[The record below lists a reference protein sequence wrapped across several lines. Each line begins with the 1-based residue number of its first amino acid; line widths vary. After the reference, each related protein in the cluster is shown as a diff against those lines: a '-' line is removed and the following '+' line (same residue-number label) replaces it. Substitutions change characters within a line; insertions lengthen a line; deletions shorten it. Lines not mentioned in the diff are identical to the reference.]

1 MEEKKFTEK
10 ESLELISH
18 MIQATRKNLV
28 KDQGNY
34 FIIYGYTAAI
44 LSVIIYTL
52 LRMIPTPWW
61 WAGWFLMF
69 LPVII
74 LLLKGKR
81 NSPTVVTYTDSMVNK
96 VWQVVGTLFSLTV
109 LVMLALSLLVG
120 KCDFM
125 LMLPLCLLYASIGT
139 AITGLVIREKCLSY
153 TPFAGFVFAIY
164 MLMNY
169 TINNSIDIRWNLY
182 FGLSF
187 VIMMIIPG
195 HVLNN
200 KSEKLCEN

>member
-10 ESLELISH
+10 ESLELISQ

-28 KDQGNY
+28 KGQGNY

-61 WAGWFLMF
+61 WTGWFLMF

-74 LLLKGKR
+74 LAFKGKE
-81 NSPTVVTYTDSMVNK
+81 NTPAVVTYTDSMVNK
-96 VWQVVGTLFSLTV
+96 VWQVMGASFSLTV

-120 KCDFM
+120 KCDFT

-139 AITGLVIREKCLSY
+139 AITGLAIQEKCLLY
-153 TPFAGFVFAIY
+153 TPLAGFLLAIY
-164 MLMNY
+164 MLMSY
-169 TINNSIDIRWNLY
+169 TINNSADIRWNLY

-187 VIMMIIPG
+187 VVMMIIPG
-195 HVLNN
+195 YMLNN
-200 KSEKLCEN
+200 KSEKR

>member
-10 ESLELISH
+10 ESLELISQ

-28 KDQGNY
+28 KGQGNY

-44 LSVIIYTL
+44 LSIIIYTL
-52 LRMIPTPWW
+52 LCMTHTPWW

-74 LLLKGKR
+74 LSFKEKR
-81 NSPTVVTYTDSMVNK
+81 NTPTVITYTDSMVNK

-109 LVMLALSLLVG
+109 LVMQALSFIVG
-120 KCDFM
+120 RCDFT

-139 AITGLVIREKCLSY
+139 AITGLVIREKCLLY
-153 TPFAGFVFAIY
+153 TPLVGFVLAIY
-164 MLMNY
+164 MLMSY
-169 TINNSIDIRWNLY
+169 TINNSAAILWNLY

-187 VIMMIIPG
+187 VVMMIIPG
-195 HVLNN
+195 HILNN
-200 KSEKLCEN
+200 KSEKL

>member
-10 ESLELISH
+10 ESLELISQ

-28 KDQGNY
+28 KGQGNY

-44 LSVIIYTL
+44 LSIIIYTL
-52 LRMIPTPWW
+52 LYMTHTPWW

-74 LLLKGKR
+74 LSFKEKR
-81 NSPTVVTYTDSMVNK
+81 NTPTVITYTDSMVNK
-96 VWQVVGTLFSLTV
+96 VWQVMGTSFSLTM
-109 LVMLALSLLVG
+109 LVILALSFIVG
-120 KCDFM
+120 KCDFI

-139 AITGLVIREKCLSY
+139 AITGLVIREKCLLY
-153 TPFAGFVFAIY
+153 TPLVGFVLAIY
-164 MLMNY
+164 MLMSY
-169 TINNSIDIRWNLY
+169 TINNSAAILWNLY

-187 VIMMIIPG
+187 VVMMIIPG
-195 HVLNN
+195 HILNN
-200 KSEKLCEN
+200 KSEKL

>member
-10 ESLELISH
+10 ESLELISQ

-28 KDQGNY
+28 KGQGNY

-44 LSVIIYTL
+44 LSIIIYTL
-52 LRMIPTPWW
+52 LCMTHTPWW

-74 LLLKGKR
+74 LSFKEKR
-81 NSPTVVTYTDSMVNK
+81 NTPTVITYTDSMVNK
-96 VWQVVGTLFSLTV
+96 VWQVMGASFSLTM
-109 LVMLALSLLVG
+109 LVILALSFIVG

-125 LMLPLCLLYASIGT
+125 LMHPLCLLYTSIGT
-139 AITGLVIREKCLSY
+139 AITGLVIREKCLLY
-153 TPFAGFVFAIY
+153 TPLVGFVLAIY
-164 MLMNY
+164 MLMSY
-169 TINNSIDIRWNLY
+169 TINNSAAILWNLY

-187 VIMMIIPG
+187 VVMMIIPG
-195 HVLNN
+195 HILNN
-200 KSEKLCEN
+200 KSEKL

>member
-34 FIIYGYTAAI
+34 F
-44 LSVIIYTL
+44 IIYTL

-200 KSEKLCEN
+200 KSEKL

>member
-52 LRMIPTPWW
+52 LRMIP
-61 WAGWFLMF
+61 
-69 LPVII
+69 
-74 LLLKGKR
+74 LLKGKR

-200 KSEKLCEN
+200 KSEKL

>member
-120 KCDFM
+120 KCDFI

-200 KSEKLCEN
+200 KSEKL

>member
-10 ESLELISH
+10 ESLELISQ

-28 KDQGNY
+28 KGQGNY

-44 LSVIIYTL
+44 LSIIIYTL
-52 LRMIPTPWW
+52 LYMTHTPWW

-74 LLLKGKR
+74 LSFKEKR
-81 NSPTVVTYTDSMVNK
+81 NTPTVITYTDSMVNK
-96 VWQVVGTLFSLTV
+96 VWQVMGASFSLTM
-109 LVMLALSLLVG
+109 LVILALSFIVG
-120 KCDFM
+120 KCDFI

-139 AITGLVIREKCLSY
+139 AITGLVIREKCLLY
-153 TPFAGFVFAIY
+153 PPLVGFVLAIY
-164 MLMNY
+164 MLMSY
-169 TINNSIDIRWNLY
+169 TINNSAAILWNLY

-187 VIMMIIPG
+187 VVMMIIPG
-195 HVLNN
+195 HILNN
-200 KSEKLCEN
+200 KSEKL

>member
-81 NSPTVVTYTDSMVNK
+81 NSPTVVTYTTKS
-96 VWQVVGTLFSLTV
+96 
-109 LVMLALSLLVG
+109 G
-120 KCDFM
+120 K
-125 LMLPLCLLYASIGT
+125 
-139 AITGLVIREKCLSY
+139 
-153 TPFAGFVFAIY
+153 
-164 MLMNY
+164 
-169 TINNSIDIRWNLY
+169 W
-182 FGLSF
+182 
-187 VIMMIIPG
+187 
-195 HVLNN
+195 
-200 KSEKLCEN
+200 

>member
-164 MLMNY
+164 MLMSY
-169 TINNSIDIRWNLY
+169 TINNSAAILWNLY

-200 KSEKLCEN
+200 KSEKL

>member
-81 NSPTVVTYTDSMVNK
+81 NSPTIVTYTDSMVNK

-200 KSEKLCEN
+200 KSEKL

>member
-18 MIQATRKNLV
+18 MIQATRKTLV
-28 KDQGNY
+28 KNQGNY

-200 KSEKLCEN
+200 KSEKL

>member
-28 KDQGNY
+28 KGQGNY

-44 LSVIIYTL
+44 LSIIIYTL
-52 LRMIPTPWW
+52 LCITHTPWW

-74 LLLKGKR
+74 LSFKEKR
-81 NSPTVVTYTDSMVNK
+81 YTPTVITYTNSMVNK

-109 LVMLALSLLVG
+109 PPYSGTSTLACHLLS
-120 KCDFM
+120 
-125 LMLPLCLLYASIGT
+125 
-139 AITGLVIREKCLSY
+139 
-153 TPFAGFVFAIY
+153 
-164 MLMNY
+164 
-169 TINNSIDIRWNLY
+169 
-182 FGLSF
+182 
-187 VIMMIIPG
+187 
-195 HVLNN
+195 
-200 KSEKLCEN
+200 

>member
-195 HVLNN
+195 HILNN
-200 KSEKLCEN
+200 KSEKL

>member
-96 VWQVVGTLFSLTV
+96 VWQVTV

-200 KSEKLCEN
+200 KSEKL

>member
-52 LRMIPTPWW
+52 LCKTHTPWW

-69 LPVII
+69 LPVIV
-74 LLLKGKR
+74 LAFKGKR

-187 VIMMIIPG
+187 IIMMIIPG

-200 KSEKLCEN
+200 KSEKL

>member
-1 MEEKKFTEK
+1 MEEKKFIEK
-10 ESLELISH
+10 ESLELISQ

-28 KDQGNY
+28 KGQGNY

-44 LSVIIYTL
+44 LSIIIYTL
-52 LRMIPTPWW
+52 LCITHTPWW

-69 LPVII
+69 LPVIV
-74 LLLKGKR
+74 LAFKGKR

-187 VIMMIIPG
+187 IIMMIIPG

-200 KSEKLCEN
+200 KSEKL

>member
-10 ESLELISH
+10 ESLELISQ

-28 KDQGNY
+28 KGQGNY

-44 LSVIIYTL
+44 LSIIIYTL
-52 LRMIPTPWW
+52 LCMTHTPWW

-200 KSEKLCEN
+200 KSEKL

>member
-44 LSVIIYTL
+44 LSIIIYTL
-52 LRMIPTPWW
+52 LCMTHTPWW

-74 LLLKGKR
+74 LSFKEKR
-81 NSPTVVTYTDSMVNK
+81 NTPTVITYTDSMVNK
-96 VWQVVGTLFSLTV
+96 VWQVMGASFSLTM
-109 LVMLALSLLVG
+109 LVILALSFIVG

-187 VIMMIIPG
+187 IIMMIIPG

-200 KSEKLCEN
+200 KSEKL

>member
-52 LRMIPTPWW
+52 LRMIPAPWW

-200 KSEKLCEN
+200 KSEKL

>member
-139 AITGLVIREKCLSY
+139 AITGLVIREKCLVLH
-153 TPFAGFVFAIY
+153 PVRGFVFAIY

-200 KSEKLCEN
+200 KSEKL

>member
-10 ESLELISH
+10 ESLELISQ

-28 KDQGNY
+28 KGQGNY

-44 LSVIIYTL
+44 LSIIIYTL
-52 LRMIPTPWW
+52 LCMTHTPWW

-74 LLLKGKR
+74 LSFKEKR
-81 NSPTVVTYTDSMVNK
+81 NTPTVITYTDSMVNK
-96 VWQVVGTLFSLTV
+96 VWQVMGASFSLTM
-109 LVMLALSLLVG
+109 LVILALSFIVG

-125 LMLPLCLLYASIGT
+125 LMLPLCLLYTSIGT
-139 AITGLVIREKCLSY
+139 AITCLVIREKCLLY
-153 TPFAGFVFAIY
+153 TPLVGFVLAIY
-164 MLMNY
+164 MLMSY
-169 TINNSIDIRWNLY
+169 TINNSAAILWNLY

-187 VIMMIIPG
+187 VVMMIIPG
-195 HVLNN
+195 HILNN
-200 KSEKLCEN
+200 KSEKL

>member
-10 ESLELISH
+10 ESLELISQ

-28 KDQGNY
+28 KGQGNY

-44 LSVIIYTL
+44 LSIIIYTL
-52 LRMIPTPWW
+52 LCMTHTPWW

-74 LLLKGKR
+74 LSFKEKR
-81 NSPTVVTYTDSMVNK
+81 NTPTVITYTDSMVNK

-109 LVMLALSLLVG
+109 LVMLALSFIVG
-120 KCDFM
+120 RCDFT

-139 AITGLVIREKCLSY
+139 AITGLVIREKCLLY
-153 TPFAGFVFAIY
+153 LPFVGFVLAIY
-164 MLMNY
+164 MLMSY
-169 TINNSIDIRWNLY
+169 TINNSATILWNLY

-187 VIMMIIPG
+187 VVMMIIPG
-195 HVLNN
+195 HILNN
-200 KSEKLCEN
+200 KSEKL

>member
-153 TPFAGFVFAIY
+153 TLFAGFVFAIY

-200 KSEKLCEN
+200 KSEKL

>member
-10 ESLELISH
+10 ESLELISQ

-28 KDQGNY
+28 KGQGNY

-44 LSVIIYTL
+44 LSIIIYTL
-52 LRMIPTPWW
+52 LCMTHTPWW

-74 LLLKGKR
+74 LSFKEKR
-81 NSPTVVTYTDSMVNK
+81 NTPTVITYTDSMVNK
-96 VWQVVGTLFSLTV
+96 VWQVMGASFLLTM
-109 LVMLALSLLVG
+109 LVILALSFIVG

-139 AITGLVIREKCLSY
+139 AITGLVIREKCLLY
-153 TPFAGFVFAIY
+153 TPLVGFVLAIY
-164 MLMNY
+164 MLMSY
-169 TINNSIDIRWNLY
+169 TINNSATILWNLY

-187 VIMMIIPG
+187 VGMMIIPG
-195 HVLNN
+195 HILNN
-200 KSEKLCEN
+200 KSEKL